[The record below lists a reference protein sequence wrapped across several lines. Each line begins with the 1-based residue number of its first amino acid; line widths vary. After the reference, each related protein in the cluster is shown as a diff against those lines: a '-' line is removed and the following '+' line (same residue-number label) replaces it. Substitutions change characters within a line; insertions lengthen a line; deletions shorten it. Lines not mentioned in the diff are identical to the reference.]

1 MCDHLAT
8 IALRGFSSTAAT
20 RYAHRKL
27 GNLTRD
33 LQRDNTVPYKY
44 FDRTRLFVET
54 LKRHGI
60 ARPDFE
66 ALEIGTGWVR

>member
-8 IALRGFSSTAAT
+8 IAFRGFSSTAAT